1 MGKETE
7 ITDMKNDSLVFS
19 PIQEIIEELRQ
30 GRIVIVT
37 DDPGRENEGDL
48 ICAAE
53 FATPETVNFM
63 VKYARGLVCV
73 PLSPERVEELGLPL
87 MTSVNRE
94 NMSTAFTV
102 SVDASARH
110 GITTGISAG
119 ERSTTIKL
127 LADPDATSDDFIQ
140 PGHMFPLRAVHG
152 GVLRRAGHTEATV
165 DLLNLA
171 GLQPAGVCCEI
182 MNEDGSMARIG
193 DLGPYQREHN
203 LKACTIE
210 QLIEYRRQTEK
221 LVKRTETIKLP
232 TDYGYFT
239 CHLYESCVDGAE
251 HLALVHGEID
261 PDKAVLIRVHSECL
275 TGDVFGSRRCDC
287 GSQLH
292 LAMRKIAEEG
302 GILLYLRQ
310 EGRGIGLAAKL
321 HAYKLQEEGLD
332 TVEANIK
339 LGFPPDLR
347 EYGIGAQILHDLG
360 ARHLKI
366 MTNNPRKITG
376 LQGFGL
382 DIVERIPISIEP
394 NDCNRHYL
402 ETKRDKMDHNL

>member
-1 MGKETE
+1 ME
-7 ITDMKNDSLVFS
+7 DDCLVFS
-19 PIQEIIEELRQ
+19 SIEEVVEELRQ
-30 GRIVIVT
+30 GRMIIVT

-53 FATPETVNFM
+53 FATPENVNFM
-63 VKYARGLVCV
+63 VMHARGLVCV
-73 PLSPERVEELGLPL
+73 PLSPERVEQLGLPL

-94 NMSTAFTV
+94 NMATAFTV
-102 SVDASARH
+102 TVDAAARH
-110 GITTGISAG
+110 GITTGISAQ

-127 LADPDATSDDFIQ
+127 LADPNATADDFIQ
-140 PGHMFPLRAVHG
+140 PGHMFPLRAVEG
-152 GVLRRAGHTEATV
+152 GVLRRAGHTEATI
-165 DLLNLA
+165 DLMKLA

-182 MNEDGSMARIG
+182 MNDNGTMARIG
-193 DLGPYQREHN
+193 DLGPYQRQHN
-203 LKACTIE
+203 LKACTTA
-210 QLIEYRRQTEK
+210 QLIEYRRKTEK
-221 LVKRTETIKLP
+221 LVTRTETIKLP

-239 CHLYESCVDGAE
+239 CHLYESCLDGAS

-261 PDKAVLIRVHSECL
+261 PDKPVLVRVHSECL

-292 LAMRKIAEEG
+292 LAMKEIAEQG

-339 LGFPPDLR
+339 LGFAPDLR
-347 EYGIGAQILHDLG
+347 DYGIGAQILQDLG
-360 ARHLKI
+360 ARHLRLL
-366 MTNNPRKITG
+366 TNNPRKIIG

-382 DIVERIPISIEP
+382 DVMERVPINIEP

-402 ETKRDKMDHNL
+402 ETKRDKMDHQL